1 MTMPTPTSDPRI
13 TRQFLYAATAEGLLL
28 AGIALFFIVE
38 PQTVLTITLAAIAFA
53 LGAIAAVWAIY
64 KAVPL
69 MTEPQTR
76 TVGYL
81 TIALVIGG
89 PILLFAVSQFI

>member
-1 MTMPTPTSDPRI
+1 MSMPTPTPDTRI
-13 TRQFLYAATAEGLLL
+13 TRQFLYAAIAEGLLL

-38 PQTVLTITLAAIAFA
+38 PQTVLTITLAAVAFA